1 MVERASV
8 HEVGADEAGKFE
20 GAMYRCLSELGHA
33 QDEKS
38 DQGDDDLNADS
49 ILGDPDEVLDSKRL
63 LDPAKEQFDLPA
75 LFVKLC
81 DLFCRRVEIIGDDAQ
96 LPAAL
101 DDHAD
106 LPDRNL
112 QRILAAVGE
121 PGRQM
126 TDAVGHNVAVL
137 GDAVLLH
144 HTERSVL
151 LQPRSEEHT
160 SELQSL
166 V

>member
-1 MVERASV
+1 M
-8 HEVGADEAGKFE
+8 K
-20 GAMYRCLSELGHA
+20 CL
-33 QDEKS
+33 
-38 DQGDDDLNADS
+38 
-49 ILGDPDEVLDSKRL
+49 ISKRL

-112 QRILAAVGE
+112 QRILRLLASRA
-121 PGRQM
+121 GR
-126 TDAVGHNVAVL
+126 
-137 GDAVLLH
+137 
-144 HTERSVL
+144 
-151 LQPRSEEHT
+151 
-160 SELQSL
+160 
-166 V
+166 